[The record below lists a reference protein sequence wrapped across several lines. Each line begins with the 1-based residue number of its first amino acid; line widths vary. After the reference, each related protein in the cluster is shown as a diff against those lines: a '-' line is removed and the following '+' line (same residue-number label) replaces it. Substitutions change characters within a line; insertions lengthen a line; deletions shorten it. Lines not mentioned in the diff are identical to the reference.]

1 MVQDVVRNKR
11 FGEEAG
17 QEGRGSVVPGPSM
30 AEQVLEGFDLTQLQG
45 NGRAQVNNPIAQR
58 LRREQRYKEIQTGAR
73 IYDGVAR
80 AELFQKGLAVAEQL
94 LAEVDSP
101 KLLHQWA
108 TGVALLDDRLR
119 LHEGE
124 ATSRTEIVHDP
135 SAARARIM
143 SRLAEVEEAMER
155 NVVAAVAAVATT
167 IDGTARETGSG
178 STLQAMGMS
187 KADDQTEEFAS
198 DDAERPKLQLV
209 ANTNTN
215 TNTNTTGNRPPFA

>member
-119 LHEGE
+119 LSEGE
-124 ATSRTEIVHDP
+124 ATSRTEIVRDP

-155 NVVAAVAAVATT
+155 NVVAAVATT
-167 IDGTARETGSG
+167 IDGTARETGSGIGSG

-209 ANTNTN
+209 ANTH
-215 TNTNTTGNRPPFA
+215 TNTTGNRPPFA